1 MLRFAFIEIY
11 EYKMQRQMLNIHSE
25 IEMFRSYESIGPIN
39 KIVVLINVQPIA
51 SLTKLILLNLN

>member
-25 IEMFRSYESIGPIN
+25 IEMFQSYESIGPIN